1 MMVDESTKRGSLAEK
16 LDTLFKTVGKEGGKE
31 PTYQDLADRIAERS
45 GVKISPSYIWELRT
59 GVTTNPRRGH
69 LEALAAYFGVPVSYF
84 FDESDPERVDPV
96 MLAAMRNPEMRRV
109 VVRAS
114 DLSPAGVA
122 ALARIVESLRMMEKL
137 PADGDGSA

>member
-1 MMVDESTKRGSLAEK
+1 MMIDQKTKRGSLAEK

-45 GVKISPSYIWELRT
+45 GVRISPSYIWEMRT
-59 GVTTNPRRGH
+59 GVTINPRRSH
-69 LEALAAYFGVPVSYF
+69 MEALAAYFGVPVSYF

-137 PADGDGSA
+137 PADGDGTS